1 VKYAQWIGWAS
12 SCILLMTL
20 MRQVYTQWRTHTD
33 AGVSR
38 WLFIGQVT
46 ASLGFTLYSALLGNS
61 VYVVSNVAILCTAV
75 AGQCIYAHNKAA
87 KGNRKPSS

>member
-1 VKYAQWIGWAS
+1 MKYAEWIGWAS
-12 SCILLMTL
+12 SCILLITL

-46 ASLGFTLYSALLGNS
+46 ASLGFTFYSVLLRNW
-61 VYVVSNVAILCTAV
+61 VYTVSNVAILGTAIV
-75 AGQCIYAHNKAA
+75 GQYIYVHNKSARRR
-87 KGNRKPSS
+87 NRK